1 MKKLSS
7 LLWGVVLIIIGMLWS
22 LNALEITNINYF
34 FDGWWTLFI
43 IVPSFIG
50 LLTEKNKQV
59 SLIGLLIGAF
69 LLASCQNLIDFEI
82 IKKLAVP
89 AIIVIIGISLILGA
103 LFTKR
108 PSSSPSAPAKKS
120 QSVNARN
127 VSAIFSG
134 QNVKYNADT
143 YFDGIELNA
152 VFGGIKCDIKDA
164 VITQDCVIN
173 VCAIFGGV
181 DVFLPDNVNIEC
193 HSTSLFGGLS
203 NHKGEIKMPDAP
215 TVYINATCLF
225 GGADV
230 K

>member
-1 MKKLSS
+1 MKKLNSI
-7 LLWGVVLIIIGMLWS
+7 LWGVVLIIIGMLWS

-59 SLIGLLIGAF
+59 SLVGLLIGAF

-82 IKKLAVP
+82 VKKLAVP
-89 AIIVIIGISLILGA
+89 AIIVIIGISLVFGG
-103 LFTKR
+103 LFTKT
-108 PSSSPSAPAKKS
+108 KKS
-120 QSVNARN
+120 ATFPVKKAQNVNARN
-127 VSAIFSG
+127 VAAIFSG
-134 QNVKYNADT
+134 QNVKFTEDT

-152 VFGGIKCDIKDA
+152 VFGGIKCDVKDSA
-164 VITQDCVIN
+164 IHQDCVIN

-181 DVFLPDNVNIEC
+181 DIFLPDNVNIEC

-203 NHKGEIKMPDAP
+203 NHKGERKIPDAP

>member
-1 MKKLSS
+1 MKKRSNI
-7 LLWGVVLIIIGMLWS
+7 LWGVVLIAIGVLWS

-82 IKKLAVP
+82 IRKLAVP
-89 AIIVIIGISLILGA
+89 AIIVIIGISLVFGS
-103 LFTKR
+103 LFTKKA
-108 PSSSPSAPAKKS
+108 PSTPAKRK
-120 QSVNARN
+120 QNVNARN
-127 VSAIFSG
+127 VAAIFSG
-134 QNVKYNADT
+134 QNVRFSET

-152 VFGGIKCDIKDA
+152 VFGGIKCDLKDA
-164 VITQDCVIN
+164 FIEQDCVIN
-173 VCAIFGGV
+173 VCAVFGGV
-181 DVFLPDNVNIEC
+181 DIFLPDNVNIVC

-203 NHKGEIKMPDAP
+203 NHKGEKNIPNAP